1 MVSEGRGVSPPMI
14 IVCRAFEV
22 AVHPRCW
29 LPYVTE
35 VVAGA
40 QCVFRVT
47 PFVVPRGQLVKVR
60 VAVRTVAFVPM
71 RRRRLCRWD
80 GSVCAGA
87 GYYAMMALKVTNW
100 DAEAVDRS
108 GEGIAKC
115 RKVRSQCYFNVIFSF
130 SRSQMPHNKPSYSD
144 LLDFFAYIC
153 APILGGN

>member
-1 MVSEGRGVSPPMI
+1 MQSPKYLGCASRKVPSGDGNFSVWGSVNRLGIELHIQGSQMVSEGRGVSPPMR

-60 VAVRTVAFVPM
+60 VAVRTVAFVSM
-71 RRRRLCRWD
+71 RRRRLCRW
-80 GSVCAGA
+80 
-87 GYYAMMALKVTNW
+87 N
-100 DAEAVDRS
+100 R
-108 GEGIAKC
+108 
-115 RKVRSQCYFNVIFSF
+115 
-130 SRSQMPHNKPSYSD
+130 
-144 LLDFFAYIC
+144 
-153 APILGGN
+153 